1 MEHDLVM
8 IISHVI
14 FAMLVMVVFVM
25 SIYIFLFVISISYYV
40 FMLFLFSIIV
50 YGLYKILFW
59 NIWED
64 NEDGETRENF
74 FPLVDNKNHKMT
86 RIWVCM
92 TTIPERVSS
101 LYFENCIKNLLAS
114 SCVFYKIH
122 KIIILLPL
130 EYKKFG
136 SFHHWKEKISP
147 FLLHH
152 PKIIILHPPDYGPA
166 TKVLGLHVLSK
177 NISSTLT
184 KNDLIVIVDDD
195 LMYQENLI
203 DNMVQKWYNIP
214 PMTPSPSSPPS
225 PPSPPPRSN
234 NTNIPQVKRILA
246 NIVYENPQQRNR
258 KEIQASGAYLTVF
271 SWFMEDIPSFLR
283 GYQQFGS
290 DCWNVDD
297 TLLSY
302 SYLKYGYDIVE
313 SGIPIGN
320 IYLHNEPHP
329 QWFEL
334 KNTHREIDTDRCL
347 ESLSSSPSPR
357 NHKPKGT
364 PQPLFKL

>member
-1 MEHDLVM
+1 
-8 IISHVI
+8 
-14 FAMLVMVVFVM
+14 
-25 SIYIFLFVISISYYV
+25 
-40 FMLFLFSIIV
+40 
-50 YGLYKILFW
+50 LFW
-59 NIWED
+59 VENIKLFI
-64 NEDGETRENF
+64 T
-74 FPLVDNKNHKMT
+74 
-86 RIWVCM
+86 
-92 TTIPERVSS
+92 
-101 LYFENCIKNLLAS
+101 S

-152 PKIIILHPPDYGPA
+152 PKLIILHPPDYGPA

-177 NISSTLT
+177 NISSSLT
-184 KNDLIVIVDDD
+184 ENDLVVILDDD

-203 DNMVQKWYNIP
+203 DNMVQKWYNLH
-214 PMTPSPSSPPS
+214 SSPPS
-225 PPSPPPRSN
+225 QKKTQQTLHPK
-234 NTNIPQVKRILA
+234 VKRILA
-246 NIVYENPQQRNR
+246 NIVYQNPQQRYR
-258 KEIQASGAYLTVF
+258 KEIQGSGAYLTQLN
-271 SWFMEDIPSFLR
+271 WFMEDVPSFLR
-283 GYQQFGS
+283 GYQQHAT

-313 SGIPIGN
+313 SGIPIDS

-334 KNTHREIDTDRCL
+334 KNSHREIDTDRCL
-347 ESLSSSPSPR
+347 ESLSSTPSPR
-357 NHKPKGT
+357 NHNPKGT
-364 PQPLFKL
+364 PHPLFKL

>member
-14 FAMLVMVVFVM
+14 FAMLVMVVCVM

-40 FMLFLFSIIV
+40 FMLFLFSMIV

-59 NIWED
+59 SIWED
-64 NEDGETRENF
+64 GYFETSSSSSSSSSSLGEFRENF
-74 FPLVDNKNHKMT
+74 FPLVDNKNHKMP

-114 SCVFYKIH
+114 SCVFYNIH
-122 KIIILLPL
+122 KIILFLPL
-130 EYKKFG
+130 DYKTFG

-152 PKIIILHPPDYGPA
+152 PKLLILHPPDYGPA
-166 TKVLGLHVLSK
+166 TKVLGLHVLPK
-177 NISSTLT
+177 NISLS
-184 KNDLIVIVDDD
+184 KNDLVVIVDDD

-203 DNMVQKWYNIP
+203 DTMVQKWYNIP
-214 PMTPSPSSPPS
+214 PISPISPHPQKTSS
-225 PPSPPPRSN
+225 
-234 NTNIPQVKRILA
+234 PQVKRILA

-258 KEIQASGAYLTVF
+258 KEIQASGVYMTQLD
-271 SWFMEDIPSFLR
+271 WFMDDVPSFLR
-283 GYQQFGS
+283 GYQQHGS
-290 DCWNVDD
+290 ECWNVDD

-313 SGIPIGN
+313 SGIPVGN

-329 QWFEL
+329 NWFEL

-347 ESLSSSPSPR
+347 ESLSSSPH

-364 PQPLFKL
+364 PHPLFKL